1 MQLKAPSVFWRH
13 SRSTIDAD
21 PMHDRPAIHCL
32 VLAMLMMVVQPLWA
46 ASDCDAPP
54 ESWQPRSAVRALA
67 QRNGWQVDRLKV
79 DDGCYEIKGRD
90 AEGQRFKAKIDP
102 ATLNVLS
109 VKLEHG
115 DRERERQRE
124 GQRAPAPPAA
134 SAGANTPA
142 R

>member
-1 MQLKAPSVFWRH
+1 
-13 SRSTIDAD
+13 
-21 PMHDRPAIHCL
+21 
-32 VLAMLMMVVQPLWA
+32 
-46 ASDCDAPP
+46 
-54 ESWQPRSAVRALA
+54 VRALA